1 MTVLKGENRREF
13 RDWDQGG
20 GGGEE
25 KRGGGDRE
33 RGRERGTASQQSSG
47 EFLISNF
54 VATAATI
61 LSSTLHRYY
70 TIKKGVLVK
79 KNSLK
84 TQGPKKVEARPV
96 DMH

>member
-1 MTVLKGENRREF
+1 MAVLKGENRREF

-20 GGGEE
+20 GREE
-25 KRGGGDRE
+25 GGGDGE

-61 LSSTLHRYY
+61 PSATLHRYY